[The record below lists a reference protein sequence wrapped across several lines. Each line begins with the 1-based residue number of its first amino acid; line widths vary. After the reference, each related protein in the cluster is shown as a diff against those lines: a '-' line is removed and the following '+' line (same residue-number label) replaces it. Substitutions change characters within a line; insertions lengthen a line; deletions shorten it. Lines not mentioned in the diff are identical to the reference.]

1 LSDRH
6 QLRAH
11 TLCACDGSLNEGK
24 KEKAMSKLYNLMPRL
39 KQDERGLT
47 AVEYAV
53 LGAIIVAAIG
63 VAGAQFQTEL
73 TAAFTSLFDSI

>member
-1 LSDRH
+1 
-6 QLRAH
+6 
-11 TLCACDGSLNEGK
+11 
-24 KEKAMSKLYNLMPRL
+24 MSKLYNLMLRL